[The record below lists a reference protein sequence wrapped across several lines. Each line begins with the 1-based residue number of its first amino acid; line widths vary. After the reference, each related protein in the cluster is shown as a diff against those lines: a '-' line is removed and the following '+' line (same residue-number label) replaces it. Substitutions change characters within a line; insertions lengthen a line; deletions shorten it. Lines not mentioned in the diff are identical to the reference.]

1 MILDTGLTAPMRLA
15 YFSSSTI
22 PSREANSVHVMK
34 MCQALARQGHEVL
47 LASIAGDG
55 ATGDDFARYGVEP
68 CFELIRHAVRG
79 RSIPAR
85 LGYAFAAP
93 RLVRRAGRR
102 PDLVYGRHLPS
113 ISVAAR
119 WNVPVIFESHQAPS
133 PTERFFERRLF
144 SRPNFARLVV
154 ISGAL
159 RDEYRRLHR
168 TLSPQRILVAP
179 DAADPP
185 PDVAPEVPPD
195 VAAAI
200 RRSPGRLQ
208 VGYVGH
214 LYPGKGVEVV
224 IELARRLPEMDFHVV
239 GGTDS
244 DLAAMR
250 SRVNGGGNLVFH
262 GHVAPERTEAYRR
275 AMDVLLAPYQHRVR
289 AAGGRAEIGRWMSP
303 LKIFEYMASRR
314 PMIVSDLPVLREVIV
329 DGETGLL
336 APPGDL
342 DAWVGAVQRL
352 RDPALRSRL
361 ADRASMVWR
370 ERHTWS
376 RRAEHVLAG
385 LDTSDTHLP

>member
-1 MILDTGLTAPMRLA
+1 MSCDPEIPLTAPMRLA

-34 MCQALARQGHEVL
+34 MCQALSRQGHDVL
-47 LASIAGDG
+47 LAAIAGDS

-68 CFELIRHAVRG
+68 CFELIRHGVRG
-79 RSIPAR
+79 RAPTSRI
-85 LGYAFAAP
+85 GYAFAAP
-93 RLVRRAGRR
+93 KLVRRAGRL

-119 WNVPVIFESHQAPS
+119 WSVPVIFESHQAPCAI
-133 PTERFFERRLF
+133 ERFFERRLF
-144 SRPNFARLVV
+144 ARPNFARLVV
-154 ISGAL
+154 ISEAL
-159 RDEYRRLHR
+159 RGEYRRLH
-168 TLSPQRILVAP
+168 PQVPARRILVAP

-185 PDVAPEVPPD
+185 PDVPAD

-200 RRSPGRLQ
+200 RRSPDRLQ

-214 LYPGKGVEVV
+214 LYPGKGIEVV
-224 IELARRLPEMDFHVV
+224 LDLARRLPEVDFHVV

-244 DLAAMR
+244 DLAAVQ
-250 SRVNGGGNLVFH
+250 SRANGSGNLVFH
-262 GHVAPERTEAYRR
+262 GYVPAVDTEAYRR
-275 AMDVLLAPYQHRVR
+275 AMDVLLAPYQHRVH

-314 PMIVSDLPVLREVIV
+314 PMIASDLPVLREVIT

-336 APPGDL
+336 APPADL

-352 RDPALRSRL
+352 RDPALRTRL
-361 ADRASMVWR
+361 AERASTVWR

-376 RRAEHVLAG
+376 RRAEHVLAE
-385 LDTSDTHLP
+385 LDTANGSGQ